1 MDDFDL
7 LSDVLHKT
15 GDIVA
20 AVRDDQL
27 ELPTPC
33 PEYDVAML
41 RNHIVAWAQV
51 FEAGA
56 NERTYD
62 GDPTTFHS
70 PDPAADFQITATG
83 IIDGWREHGLD
94 REVAV
99 SGGSK
104 QPGLMVL
111 NMTLMEYLTHGWD
124 LATATSQPI
133 PFTQDEAA
141 EVLERA
147 QNTLPPQ
154 FQGDGMPFG
163 AVVPVPD
170 DAPAIDRLMGF
181 MGRHP

>member
-1 MDDFDL
+1 MNDFDL

-15 GDIVA
+15 SDIVA

-27 ELPTPC
+27 ELPTSC

-56 NERTYD
+56 NGRTYE

-70 PDPAADFQITATG
+70 PDPAADFRITATG
-83 IIDGWREHGLD
+83 IIDGWRENGLD
-94 REVAV
+94 RDVAV

-104 QPGLMVL
+104 QPGQMVL
-111 NMTLMEYLTHGWD
+111 NMTLMEYVTHGWD

-133 PFTQDEAA
+133 PFTEDEAA

-147 QNTLPPQ
+147 KNTLPPQ